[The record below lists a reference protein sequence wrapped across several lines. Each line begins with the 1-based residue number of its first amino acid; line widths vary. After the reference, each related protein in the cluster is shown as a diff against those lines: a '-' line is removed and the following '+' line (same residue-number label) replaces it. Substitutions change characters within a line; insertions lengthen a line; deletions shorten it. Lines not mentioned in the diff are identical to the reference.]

1 MSQSIQKKLRIH
13 EGLDITLLNV
23 PTTYFETVG
32 ELPSGVTTSFS
43 LKKKT
48 GYVHLFV
55 ANKTELEKYFPI
67 ICKLLKPEGLLWIS
81 FLKKKKNT
89 STDLTRDTGWE
100 CLTQH
105 PMKWITLISFDD
117 NWSAFLMRNVLPE
130 KMTLN
135 EILHNH
141 ETNKSEKKLQPK
153 ELIVPIDLQQLL
165 LKNKSAKTF
174 FDSLSY
180 TNRKEYVV
188 WVDSAKRDETKSDR
202 LRKTIEKL
210 NAGLKNPS
218 AK

>member
-1 MSQSIQKKLRIH
+1 M
-13 EGLDITLLNV
+13 
-23 PTTYFETVG
+23 
-32 ELPSGVTTSFS
+32 
-43 LKKKT
+43 
-48 GYVHLFV
+48 FV
-55 ANKTELEKYFPI
+55 ANKSELEKYFPI
-67 ICKLLKPEGLLWIS
+67 ICKLLKHEGLLWIS

-153 ELIVPIDLQQLL
+153 ELILPMDLKQLL
-165 LKNKSAKTF
+165 LKNKSAKSF

-180 TNRKEYVV
+180 TNRKEYVM
-188 WVDSAKRDETKSDR
+188 WVDSAKRDETKRDR

>member
-13 EGLDITLLNV
+13 EGLSITLVNA
-23 PTTYFETVG
+23 PANYFETVG
-32 ELPSGVTTSFS
+32 ELPSGVSIGFS

-55 ANKTELEKYFPI
+55 TNKTELEKYFPQV
-67 ICKLLKPEGLLWIS
+67 CKILQSEGLLWIS
-81 FLKKKKNT
+81 FIKKKNNST
-89 STDLTRDTGWE
+89 TDLTRDTGWE

-117 NWSAFLMRNVLPE
+117 NWSAFLLRNVPPE

-153 ELIVPIDLQQLL
+153 ELIIPIDLQQLF
-165 LKNKSAKTF
+165 LKNKSAQSF

-188 WVDSAKRDETKSDR
+188 WVDSAKREETKAER
-202 LRKTIEKL
+202 LSKTIEKL
-210 NAGLKNPS
+210 KAKKKNPS
-218 AK
+218 EK